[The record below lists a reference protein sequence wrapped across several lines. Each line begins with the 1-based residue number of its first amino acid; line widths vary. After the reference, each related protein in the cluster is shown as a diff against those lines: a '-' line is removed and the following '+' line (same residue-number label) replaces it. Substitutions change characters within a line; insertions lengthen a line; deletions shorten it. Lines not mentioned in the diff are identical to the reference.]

1 MDQGQPSSAQ
11 QEPFG
16 VDEPQGPRPPAMTDN
31 DRLLAGLSYLSQLV
45 VPAVMPVVLM
55 LTDETKA
62 KSISSRSDFVRFHA
76 VHGLALFV
84 AAVIYELAAVIVFA
98 ILGAIAPFLTCVA
111 WLLFLAPVA
120 VLIYYG
126 VLAFQGR
133 RTEIPWLTQFLR
145 DNNWL

>member
-1 MDQGQPSSAQ
+1 MDQGQPNSGP

-16 VDEPQGPRPPAMTDN
+16 VDEPQGAAQGAPHSATTDN
-31 DRLLAGLSYLSQLV
+31 ERLLAGLSYLSQIV
-45 VPAVMPVVLM
+45 VPAVLPVVLM
-55 LTDETKA
+55 LTDEVK
-62 KSISSRSDFVRFHA
+62 KSDFVRFHA

-84 AAVIYELAAVIVFA
+84 ASVIYSLVAVIVFVV
-98 ILGAIAPFLTCVA
+98 LGAIAPALTCLT
-111 WLLFLAPVA
+111 WILFLAPFA

-126 VLAFQGR
+126 VLAFQGK

>member
-1 MDQGQPSSAQ
+1 MDQGQPNDAR

-16 VDEPQGPRPPAMTDN
+16 VDEPQGPRPPSLTDN
-31 DRLLAGLSYLSQLV
+31 ERLLAGLSYLSQLV

-55 LTDETKA
+55 LTDETK
-62 KSISSRSDFVRFHA
+62 KSDFVRFHA

-84 AAVIYELAAVIVFA
+84 ASVIYELAAVIVFV
-98 ILGAIAPFLTCVA
+98 IIGAIVPFLACLT
-111 WLLFLAPVA
+111 WILFLAPVA

-133 RTEIPWLTQFLR
+133 RDEIPWLTQFLR